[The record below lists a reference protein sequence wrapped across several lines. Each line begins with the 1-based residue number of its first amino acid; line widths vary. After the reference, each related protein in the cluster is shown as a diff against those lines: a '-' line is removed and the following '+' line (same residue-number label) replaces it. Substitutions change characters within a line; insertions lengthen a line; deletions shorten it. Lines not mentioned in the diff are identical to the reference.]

1 MQEEGM
7 KILGSINLVIKSVIQ
22 LAYDLKEYEI
32 RLGHY
37 EKSKSKDK
45 QEQEDLSASIFLHH
59 KEVWKDEIIP
69 NELMDEEGCIRESQ
83 RIKLMEFLR

>member
-1 MQEEGM
+1 M
-7 KILGSINLVIKSVIQ
+7 KNEVNNIKNRIK
-22 LAYDLKEYEI
+22 KEI
-32 RLGHY
+32 AR
-37 EKSKSKDK
+37 KDK